1 MEMKTGMTKN
11 NANLP
16 QWAIDQLGKLREIY
30 NKLSK
35 GDNSK

>member
-1 MEMKTGMTKN
+1 MTKN

-30 NKLSK
+30 NKLTK
-35 GDNSK
+35 DNGNK